1 MKKVLVLGGNFGG
14 MTSALEVVK
23 KAKGKAEVTVV
34 SPSKYFIYTP
44 SQIWVPF
51 GIRKLDDIRFESAA
65 IFKKNGVNF
74 IQDAAIN
81 IDVKN
86 QLVSTNEH
94 GDIAYDYLVV
104 ATGVSLKFDIVEN
117 LDPSKGYINDI
128 VSPEN
133 SEKTYENFLEFLKDP
148 GPIVV
153 GSTQAA
159 SCMGAGY
166 EYLFNMEKQ
175 LRKHKVSRDVAP
187 LTWITPEPELGNFG
201 IDGIRGGE
209 TMLKAFMKMF
219 KINYV
224 TDSSIKT
231 IESDKITLDDG
242 KEIPYKFAML
252 IPPFEGADVIKKS
265 ESLGNEKG
273 FIVCDDGYQSVD
285 HKNIY
290 AVGLAV
296 QVDAASKGKVPF
308 GVPKTGY
315 PTDVMGKIAAHNI
328 LHDMGIVAK
337 RKEKAFGRIPG
348 LCVMDCGDKEVYILS
363 TSLLKPRAI
372 AIMFPNIFFDLGKWS
387 LEKYFLF
394 KNKRGFSS
402 WI

>member
-14 MTSALEVVK
+14 MTAALEVAK
-23 KAKGKAEVTVV
+23 KSKGKAKVTVV

-74 IQDAAIN
+74 IQDAAVN

-104 ATGVSLKFDIVEN
+104 ATGVSSKFDIVEN
-117 LDPSKGYINDI
+117 LDPSKGHINDI
-128 VSPEN
+128 VSPQN

-153 GSTQAA
+153 GATQAA

-166 EYLFNMEKQ
+166 EYLFNMEKE
-175 LRKHKVSRDVAP
+175 LRKHKISRDVAP

-209 TMLKAFMKMF
+209 TMLKVFMKMF
-219 KINYV
+219 KINYL
-224 TDSSIKT
+224 TDASIKT
-231 IESDKITLDDG
+231 IENDKITLDDG

-252 IPPFEGADVIKKS
+252 IPPFEGAGVIKKS

-290 AVGLAV
+290 AVGFAV
-296 QVDAASKGKVPF
+296 QVDAVSKGKVPF